1 MSCLKNPF
9 QNYFEEAR
17 EMTLA
22 LLFTSVVLAAANLRA
37 VDDVKGGGAPLVP
50 AKMDAY
56 GGMDP
61 VRPS

>member
-1 MSCLKNPF
+1 MI
-9 QNYFEEAR
+9 
-17 EMTLA
+17 A
-22 LLFTSVVLAAANLRA
+22 LLFTSVVVLAAANLRA